1 MKKQDKYRE
10 LLQNRSIQPSA
21 GSWDALSKKLDAQ
34 QKLQKNNKWSFLK
47 YAAVILAIA
56 SVSFYFLK
64 PKPEIISEEKI
75 QTPVSNIEIKSEPI
89 INSKK
94 ETFIAEVE
102 EFIEPVKSKNENIK
116 PKNRPIEEVVVL
128 EEEFTENANISSH
141 FEIDSTA
148 IAETSIAVSDTEI
161 EQLLKNAKIKVS
173 KNHQNLNKKTLSAQS
188 LLVEV
193 EDDLDKD
200 LKDKLLQTIVT
211 TLKTPREISIS
222 DRGIN

>member
-21 GSWDALSKKLDAQ
+21 GSWDTLSKKLDAQ
-34 QKLQKNNKWSFLK
+34 QNLQKNNKWSFLK

-56 SVSFYFLK
+56 SVGFYFLK

-75 QTPVSNIEIKSEPI
+75 QTPVSNKELKSEPI

-102 EFIEPVKSKNENIK
+102 EFLEPVKSKNENEK

-128 EEEFTENANISSH
+128 EEEFAENTNISSH

-173 KNHQNLNKKTLSAQS
+173 KNHQNLNKKTISAQS

-211 TLKTPREISIS
+211 TLKTPREITIS